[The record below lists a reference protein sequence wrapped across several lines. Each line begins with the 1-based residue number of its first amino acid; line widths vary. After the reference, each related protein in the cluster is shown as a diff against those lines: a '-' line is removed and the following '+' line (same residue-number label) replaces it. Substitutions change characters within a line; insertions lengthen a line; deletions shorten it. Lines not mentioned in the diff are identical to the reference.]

1 MEDQPAQRPPKDIA
15 DAVVGVQHIG
25 EEDKD
30 DILEEATSEEEQATD
45 EDTLDEAPVEGE
57 QTSLPEEL
65 EAAAAA
71 SYADVQDRQQDE
83 STAGQVVEEKVGL
96 GAEAEEGL
104 TEAEGDDEA
113 EEYEGSGEAK
123 RLLKSSRARALLAR

>member
-1 MEDQPAQRPPKDIA
+1 MEDQPAQQPPKDIA
-15 DAVVGVQHIG
+15 DAVVGEQDIG
-25 EEDKD
+25 EEDED

-104 TEAEGDDEA
+104 TEAEGDDEV